1 MRLYTREIPYIGYT
15 GGNSTGLEIYIGST
29 KVTHRRKHNLVVQ
42 HKEAVRL
49 YCTRVTKEVPRN

>member
-1 MRLYTREIPYIGYT
+1 MTVHTGDTIHRLHWGEQHGA
-15 GGNSTGLEIYIGST
+15 GDL
-29 KVTHRRKHNLVVQ
+29 HRKHNLVVQ